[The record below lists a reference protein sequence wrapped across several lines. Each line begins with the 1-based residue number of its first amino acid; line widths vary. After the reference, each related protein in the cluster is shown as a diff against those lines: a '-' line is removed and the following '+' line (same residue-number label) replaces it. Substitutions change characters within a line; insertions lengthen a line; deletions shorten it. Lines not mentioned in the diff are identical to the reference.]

1 MAEFILLL
9 VVVLLNAV
17 GLIFGD
23 VLMLIDLIR
32 DFKKPTQRNENM

>member
-1 MAEFILLL
+1 MSEFILLL

-32 DFKKPTQRNENM
+32 DFKKPTQRN

>member
-9 VVVLLNAV
+9 VVILLNAV

-23 VLMLIDLIR
+23 VLMLIELIR